1 MLCVGRVAALVV
13 VLCLAIVAG
22 QQTALV
28 PQQPSAHKLNKETAL
43 APEAELINNID
54 DIDSAGNCEPEAKL
68 YCSDVNAGEGRLA
81 DCLSDQ
87 IAESET
93 DSSASGELHKFCWAL
108 SGGMLQGL
116 FHGVMTWHA
125 HSSCEGSVSDACRED
140 VYQFKIQRSTN
151 INLNVPL
158 ARACKVDAEQHCN
171 ITWFFGFR
179 AGQVITCLR
188 DVKDLL
194 APACKRQV
202 FAIQKDA
209 AEDYRA
215 DAALYKACKDD
226 ATRLCSDVKLGG
238 GRVQAC
244 LRDHQLQLHW
254 PCEEQL
260 FRQEMENADDI
271 RLSVRLYKTCLK
283 AKKRFCA
290 DVEPGAARVKD
301 CLEQHRNEAGFDPA
315 CKAEVDDMIAH
326 RVRDLK
332 LDNRLRKS
340 CELDIMTTCS
350 APDMHQDELDEASV
364 VNCLQDFIHD
374 IQVEACRKQ
383 VLKYQELAAEDIRFN
398 SPLATACS
406 KDRQAY
412 CANVPPGSARVIRCL
427 MKARG
432 RLSAHCK
439 AVLFDEE
446 VRFSSNIDFQY
457 PMKKAC
463 TAEMARFC
471 KDVAHGDAQMIRCLQ
486 QNKHQQGFSKACREE
501 VQLYEQEATSDYRL
515 NARLATACVK
525 DISQLCPGQ
534 CQAQDGEVC
543 GGRVLRCLIEQRAS
557 LTSPACQQEVLYFAK
572 MEVSDYRNDVILA
585 LACRADVDRLC
596 GEVEPGEGR
605 VHQCLRAHR
614 NQLSEDCRKEEL
626 LLEELARGVCCAASS
641 HVMLLARVGILD
653 SAQEAES
660 VELQP
665 GLMKVCKDERSMFC
679 QSVVPGGARMFRCL
693 AEKMGDSDFGE
704 QCRDQVLAKLKRRQ
718 ANWRLDPPLRKA
730 CRAAVHERCQE
741 QDKQQQEN
749 GTVYLCL
756 AHAYSDLDEGCQK
769 ELGRALHMAF
779 YIWQPRATLTAA
791 CDVDVQQH
799 CLADRPN
806 MARTPGA
813 VGTCLAMLL
822 DTMNSGKVVD
832 PQAASPGATR
842 RPVPQLSDS
851 CLLLVDIAEPPD
863 MKKAFETSL
872 SVVLLQSQLKAMEG
886 ATGWAMLNRDRHGQV
901 RSISLTGWTAV
912 SGMAA
917 LMLLLA
923 AGGWSL
929 HRRCTGQSLHD
940 YTLVVKR
947 SQPLGR

>member
-93 DSSASGELHKFCWAL
+93 DSSASGE
-108 SGGMLQGL
+108 
-116 FHGVMTWHA
+116 
-125 HSSCEGSVSDACRED
+125 GSVSDACRED

-171 ITWFFGFR
+171 ITWFFGYR

-364 VNCLQDFIHD
+364 VNCLQDFLHD

-463 TAEMARFC
+463 TAEMSRFC

-626 LLEELARGVCCAASS
+626 LLEEL
-641 HVMLLARVGILD
+641 
-653 SAQEAES
+653 EAES

-693 AEKMGDSDFGE
+693 AEKMGDPDFGE

-791 CDVDVQQH
+791 CDADVQQH

-832 PQAASPGATR
+832 PQAASPGASR

>member
-1 MLCVGRVAALVV
+1 M
-13 VLCLAIVAG
+13 
-22 QQTALV
+22 
-28 PQQPSAHKLNKETAL
+28 SH
-43 APEAELINNID
+43 
-54 DIDSAGNCEPEAKL
+54 
-68 YCSDVNAGEGRLA
+68 
-81 DCLSDQ
+81 
-87 IAESET
+87 
-93 DSSASGELHKFCWAL
+93 
-108 SGGMLQGL
+108 
-116 FHGVMTWHA
+116 HA
-125 HSSCEGSVSDACRED
+125 
-140 VYQFKIQRSTN
+140 
-151 INLNVPL
+151 

-179 AGQVITCLR
+179 AGQVITCLSWDQLR
-188 DVKDLL
+188 NQPCDGPGPFVTSISL
-194 APACKRQV
+194 AGHEGPSSTGMQAPGLCHPKGCGR
-202 FAIQKDA
+202 
-209 AEDYRA
+209 
-215 DAALYKACKDD
+215 
-226 ATRLCSDVKLGG
+226 RLPGRRCS
-238 GRVQAC
+238 
-244 LRDHQLQLHW
+244 RDHQLQLHW

-271 RLSVRLYKTCLK
+271 RLSVRLYQTCLK

-374 IQVEACRKQ
+374 IQAWPCLRHPWGATGKSRGGAAAGIGAAWLQGRGADWTAREGAGVLRSGCQEPPPCGNSSSSHSSYSKPLKALNVGSAGRWAHGIGVACRL

-534 CQAQDGEVC
+534 CQAQDGER
-543 GGRVLRCLIEQRAS
+543 GS

-626 LLEELARGVCCAASS
+626 LLEEL
-641 HVMLLARVGILD
+641 
-653 SAQEAES
+653 EAES

-679 QSVVPGGARMFRCL
+679 QSVVPGGARMF
-693 AEKMGDSDFGE
+693 S
-704 QCRDQVLAKLKRRQ
+704 Q

-769 ELGRALHMAF
+769 
-779 YIWQPRATLTAA
+779 PRATLTAA

-901 RSISLTGWTAV
+901 RSISLTGWTAGAGV
-912 SGMAA
+912 AEEGSRQGRGGTWPARVFMRT
-917 LMLLLA
+917 LIQPRGCLLQVLA
-923 AGGWSL
+923 PSL
-929 HRRCTGQSLHD
+929 
-940 YTLVVKR
+940 YR
-947 SQPLGR
+947 SVPT

>member
-68 YCSDVNAGEGRLA
+68 YCSDVNAGEGRLV

-93 DSSASGELHKFCWAL
+93 DSSASG
-108 SGGMLQGL
+108 
-116 FHGVMTWHA
+116 
-125 HSSCEGSVSDACRED
+125 EGSVSDACRED

-158 ARACKVDAEQHCN
+158 ARACKVDVEQHCN
-171 ITWFFGFR
+171 ITWFFGYR
-179 AGQVITCLR
+179 AGQVIACLR

-215 DAALYKACKDD
+215 DAALYEACKDD
-226 ATRLCSDVKLGG
+226 ATKLCSDVKLGG

-244 LRDHQLQLHW
+244 LRDHQLQLSW

-290 DVEPGAARVKD
+290 NVEPGAARVKD

-364 VNCLQDFIHD
+364 VNCLQDFLHD

-398 SPLATACS
+398 PSLATACS
-406 KDRQAY
+406 ADRQAY

-427 MKARG
+427 MEARG

-463 TAEMARFC
+463 TAEMSRFC

-486 QNKHQQGFSKACREE
+486 QNKHQQVFSKACREE
-501 VQLYEQEATSDYRL
+501 VQLFEQEATSDYRL

-596 GEVEPGEGR
+596 GEVEPGEGC

-626 LLEELARGVCCAASS
+626 LLEEL
-641 HVMLLARVGILD
+641 
-653 SAQEAES
+653 EAES

-704 QCRDQVLAKLKRRQ
+704 QCRDQVLAKLKRRCVASRQ
-718 ANWRLDPPLRKA
+718 SREGHTG
-730 CRAAVHERCQE
+730 AATR
-741 QDKQQQEN
+741 
-749 GTVYLCL
+749 T
-756 AHAYSDLDEGCQK
+756 
-769 ELGRALHMAF
+769 
-779 YIWQPRATLTAA
+779 TLT
-791 CDVDVQQH
+791 
-799 CLADRPN
+799 RSSTS
-806 MARTPGA
+806 RT
-813 VGTCLAMLL
+813 
-822 DTMNSGKVVD
+822 
-832 PQAASPGATR
+832 ASSP
-842 RPVPQLSDS
+842 
-851 CLLLVDIAEPPD
+851 
-863 MKKAFETSL
+863 
-872 SVVLLQSQLKAMEG
+872 
-886 ATGWAMLNRDRHGQV
+886 
-901 RSISLTGWTAV
+901 
-912 SGMAA
+912 
-917 LMLLLA
+917 
-923 AGGWSL
+923 
-929 HRRCTGQSLHD
+929 
-940 YTLVVKR
+940 
-947 SQPLGR
+947 